1 MDELALNYADEAHF
15 LFIYTR
21 EAHPEKGP
29 DYAEGLGIPST
40 AEQPWPA
47 LKTIEEKYEHA
58 RTMRDFRETPRR
70 ILIDDLDGQVHR
82 AYSGCSNM
90 SWIID
95 HTGRVH
101 FKANWTV
108 ADDLRRSL
116 EAAVHIRELKRTPHA
131 EAVQYFSEG
140 TGYNRVRR
148 PSGAGRSLAAEASA
162 GSER

>member
-1 MDELALNYADEAHF
+1 MDAMAKELADDAHF

-29 DYAEGLGIPST
+29 DYAMGLGLPPT
-40 AEQPWPA
+40 EEEHPFPA
-47 LKTIEEKYEHA
+47 LKSMEQKYEHA
-58 RTMRDFRETPRR
+58 RIMQELRDTPRT
-70 ILIDDLDGQVHR
+70 ILMDDLDGEIHR

-108 ADDLRRSL
+108 AADLRNSL
-116 EAAVHIRELKRTPHA
+116 DAAIRIRDLKRDKHS
-131 EAVQYFSEG
+131 EAVQYFTEG
-140 TGYNRVRR
+140 TGYNRVPRR
-148 PSGAGRSLAAEASA
+148 KPAEPT
-162 GSER
+162 R